1 MKIFKVLLVTIVL
14 GSLVLAAYGCG
25 SPKATGTADSQTAT
39 ARRGNLTV
47 DITAAG
53 NLALSRTQDLPIN
66 LFYPTGTKG
75 TIGSVLVEEGDTVT
89 QGQLLVTLDTSEWD
103 DQLKLVKNALD
114 TAQRNVVSKNGTVTD
129 AERNMAALQRQVTA
143 AEEGVTKAQRNIQA
157 KELAVT
163 QAELNLQS
171 ANSTLFQVTEV
182 KNAQDNVDEAE
193 MTLAAIKQIIQG
205 AISGGGVV
213 ADATYWRDREQQA
226 QQDLAYAQDDLQNI
240 LSDNN
245 ISLTADV
252 KLLVAQKKYQVAQS
266 AFALGGAELDLQDA
280 KAGVDDAQTA
290 VDDAKYAVTK
300 AQQTLDNARIDL
312 GDAQTVLED
321 ARNNYN
327 EALNMSPE
335 IRAPFDG
342 FITQVNVSGGDEVLN
357 GTIAVQIADPDMFEA
372 DILVSE
378 MDISKVKI
386 DGDATVVADAMP
398 GVNFP
403 AKVTHIAPTAT
414 IQSGVVNYD
423 VKVEVEP
430 TPATSQNQTMA
441 STANATAGELP
452 AILQRAVDSGR
463 MTIEQAQ
470 QLAKNMASGDFTPP
484 EGFTPSA
491 NFTPPAGFTP
501 GTQFPSASSSQ
512 VQSQVPSAT
521 SQSFQLR
528 EGLTVTVNIIVA
540 SRTNVVLVPNGA
552 VMTQGGKSYVEVVT
566 SSGGTEK
573 REVTTGISDW
583 QYTEIT
589 SGLNEGEQVKVN
601 QSTSSASS
609 STSNNRGGI
618 GFFGPPR

>member
-1 MKIFKVLLVTIVL
+1 MKIFKALLVTIVL

-25 SPKATGTADSQTAT
+25 SPKATGTADSQIAT
-39 ARRGNLTV
+39 AKRGNLTV

-53 NLALSRTQDLPIN
+53 NLALSRTEDLPIN

-89 QGQLLVTLDTSEWD
+89 EGQLLVTLDTSEWN
-103 DQLKLVKNALD
+103 DQLKLVKDALD
-114 TAQRNVVSKNGTVTD
+114 TALRNVVSKNGTVTD
-129 AERNMAALQRQVTA
+129 DERNVAALQRQVTV
-143 AEEGVTKAQRNIQA
+143 AEEGVTKAERNIEA
-157 KELAVT
+157 KQLAVT
-163 QAELNLQS
+163 LAELNLQS
-171 ANSTLFQVTEV
+171 ANSTLFQITEV
-182 KNAQDNVDEAE
+182 QKAQDNVDEAE
-193 MTLAAIKQIIQG
+193 MTLTAIKQIIQG

-213 ADATYWRDREQQA
+213 ADATYWRTREQQA
-226 QQDLAYAQDDLQNI
+226 EQDLADAQDDLENI

-252 KLLVAQKKYQVAQS
+252 KLLVAQKKYQVDQS
-266 AFALGGAELDLQDA
+266 AFALGGAELDLEDA

-300 AQQTLDNARIDL
+300 AQQALDNARIDL
-312 GDAQTVLED
+312 SDAQTSVDD
-321 ARNNYN
+321 AQNNYN
-327 EALNMSPE
+327 EALSMSPE

-357 GTIAVQIADPDMFEA
+357 GTIAVQIADPNKFEA

-378 MDISKVKI
+378 MDITQVKL
-386 DGDATVVADAMP
+386 DGDATVTADAMP
-398 GVNFP
+398 SIAYP

-430 TPATSQNQTMA
+430 TPATSQNQTTPSSANTTA
-441 STANATAGELP
+441 SELP
-452 AILQRAVDSGR
+452 PMLQRAVDSGR
-463 MTIEQAQ
+463 MTREQAEQ
-470 QLAKNMASGDFTPP
+470 FAASG
-484 EGFTPSA
+484 
-491 NFTPPAGFTP
+491 PPAGFTP
-501 GTQFPSASSSQ
+501 SGNFTAPGGFTLPQGTQFPNASSSQ
-512 VQSQVPSAT
+512 TQSQVPSAA
-521 SQSFQLR
+521 SQDFQLR

-552 VMTQGGKSYVEVVT
+552 VTTQGGKSYVEVVT

-589 SGLNEGEQVKVN
+589 SGLNEGEQVEIT

-609 STSNNRGGI
+609 STANNRGGM
-618 GFFGPPR
+618 GFFAPPR